1 VADNAGTVLNE
12 NDADEER
19 GSPRH
24 GYQGDRGRAPE
35 RRTAPASLTIA
46 VSRQAGSRGNT
57 IGSRVGQKLGW
68 PVYNHE
74 LLEAMAHDGPLR
86 QSIIDDSDTEAL
98 HWVEARLEHLLSSGQ
113 LAGDA
118 SVISLARTVLT
129 LGYRGEVVL
138 IGRGAGHILPHSST
152 LHVRIM
158 APLADRI
165 AYMGQ
170 WLRLTQGEA
179 AEQVRRRDRHRADFL
194 SAHFKR
200 DPQDADHYDI
210 ILNSGLL
217 GEELCAEVII
227 RAARVRLTA
236 ATSSIPA
243 A

>member
-1 VADNAGTVLNE
+1 VADNAQSGLE
-12 NDADEER
+12 DSDAGAGRD
-19 GSPRH
+19 SPRH

-46 VSRQAGSRGNT
+46 VSREAGSRGNT
-57 IGSRVGQKLGW
+57 IGGRVGQKLGW
-68 PVYNHE
+68 PVYNQE

-86 QSIIDDSDTEAL
+86 QSIIDDSDTEAAN
-98 HWVEARLEHLLSSGQ
+98 WVEARLEGLLTSGQ
-113 LAGDA
+113 LAGDVT
-118 SVISLARTVLT
+118 VISLARTVLT

-138 IGRGAGHILPHSST
+138 IGRGAGYILPHSST

-165 AYMGQ
+165 AYMSQ

-179 AEQVRRRDRHRADFL
+179 AEQVRRRDRHRANFL
-194 SAHFKR
+194 GAHFQK
-200 DPQDADHYDI
+200 DPEDVDHYHM

-227 RAARVRLTA
+227 RAARVRLGA
-236 ATSSIPA
+236 PTSSIPA

>member
-1 VADNAGTVLNE
+1 
-12 NDADEER
+12 
-19 GSPRH
+19 
-24 GYQGDRGRAPE
+24 
-35 RRTAPASLTIA
+35 LTIA
-46 VSRQAGSRGNT
+46 ISREAGSRGNT
-57 IGSRVGQKLGW
+57 IGGRVGQKLGW

-86 QSIIDDSDTEAL
+86 QSMIDDSDTDAIN
-98 HWVEARLEHLLSSGQ
+98 WVESTVAGLLSSGQ

-138 IGRGAGHILPHSST
+138 IGRGAGYILPHSST

-165 AYMGQ
+165 AYMSQ
-170 WLRLTQGEA
+170 WLRLTHGEA
-179 AEQVRRRDRHRADFL
+179 AEQVRRRDHHRASFL
-194 SAHFKR
+194 SSHFKR
-200 DPQDADHYDI
+200 DSDIVDHYDM

-217 GEELCAEVII
+217 GEDLSAEVII
-227 RAARVRLTA
+227 HAAKMRQA
-236 ATSSIPA
+236 AQSSSMPA